1 MVNIQ
6 APAMPTTIAQGFAKL
21 CSNLEITDLQ
31 AQTVSTRQQNVRDA
45 VGADF
50 TVLSSFLTGSYKR
63 NTMIA
68 PLKDADLDLFA
79 VLDSSYYSKHKP
91 ATLLEAVSVSLRKQY
106 PTTPRFS
113 KNGQA
118 VTITFPNF
126 QMDVVPAFNREGGSY
141 LIPNADTNQWIS
153 TDPTRHE
160 SIWTEQNKWHQG
172 GLIPFIKTVKC
183 WNREH
188 SSYLRSFHLETVVL
202 ETMRNVTMSDWPS
215 AVRCFFEKA
224 RTTAWS
230 AINDPAGYS
239 GDLTGYLTW
248 ADKTEVQK
256 RAQAAY
262 DRALQAE
269 GYIRDGYIE
278 HAYGRYRIIFG
289 DYFPAYG

>member
-1 MVNIQ
+1 
-6 APAMPTTIAQGFAKL
+6 MPTTIAQGFAKL

-45 VGADF
+45 VAEDF
-50 TVLSSFLTGSYKR
+50 TVLGSFLTGSYKR

-68 PLKDADLDLFA
+68 PLKDSDVDLFA
-79 VLDSSYYSKHKP
+79 VLDSSYYTKHTP
-91 ATLLEAVSVSLRKQY
+91 ATLLEAVRISLRKQY

-113 KNGQA
+113 RNGQA
-118 VTITFPNF
+118 VTISFYDF
-126 QMDVVPAFNREGGSY
+126 QLDVVPAFYRQGGGY
-141 LIPNADTNQWIS
+141 LIPNANTNQWIS

-172 GLIPFIKTVKC
+172 GLIPFIKTLKC

-215 AVRCFFEKA
+215 AVRYFFDKA
-224 RTTAWS
+224 YTTAWS
-230 AINDPAGYS
+230 AINDPAGYG
-239 GDLTGYLTW
+239 GDLTGYLTLT
-248 ADKTEVQK
+248 DKIEVQK

-269 GYIRDGYIE
+269 NYIRNDYIE
-278 HAYGRYRIIFG
+278 HAYGRYPIIFG